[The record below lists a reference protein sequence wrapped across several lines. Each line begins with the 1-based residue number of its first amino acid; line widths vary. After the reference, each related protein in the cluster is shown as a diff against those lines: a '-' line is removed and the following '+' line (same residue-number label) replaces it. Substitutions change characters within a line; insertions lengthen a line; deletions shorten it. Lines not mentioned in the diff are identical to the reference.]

1 MSNAS
6 NLLYAFLGGL
16 LPAILWLVFWLREDA
31 KRPEPRGRIVETFFA
46 GMLAVVLVLPF
57 QRFVS
62 ENFPGL
68 GFVPFL
74 LWASIEE
81 IFKFLAAY
89 VTALRTRDDDEPLD
103 PLIYMITA
111 ALGFVALEN
120 TLFILNPLLEQ
131 NATVALLTGGT
142 RFLGASLLHII
153 ASGVVG
159 VMMALAFFKTKMTQV
174 RYVFTGIVLAIAV
187 HTAFNLFVLK
197 NSGESLLGIFGFV
210 WAGVALLLLFFEKIK
225 TIAP

>member
-1 MSNAS
+1 MSNTQS
-6 NLLYAFLGGL
+6 LLYAFLGGL
-16 LPAILWLVFWLREDA
+16 LPAILWLIFWLREDA
-31 KRPEPRGRIVETFFA
+31 KRPEPKGRIVETFFA
-46 GMLAVVLVLPF
+46 GMIAVVLVLPF
-57 QRFVS
+57 QRLVAD
-62 ENFPGL
+62 NFPGL
-68 GFVPFL
+68 GFLPFL

-89 VTALRTRDDDEPLD
+89 ITALRTRDDDEPLD

-120 TLFILNPLLEQ
+120 ALFILNPLLEQ
-131 NATVALLTGGT
+131 NVTVALLTGGT

-159 VMMALAFFKTKMTQV
+159 AMIALAFFKPKLTKV
-174 RYVFTGIVLAIAV
+174 YYGIIGITLAIAI
-187 HTAFNLFVLK
+187 HTAFNLFILK

-210 WAGVALLLLFFEKIK
+210 WAGVALLLLFFEKVK

>member
-1 MSNAS
+1 MINAQ
-6 NLLYAFLGGL
+6 NIFYAFLGGL
-16 LPAILWLVFWLREDA
+16 LPAVIWLVFWLREDA
-31 KRPEPRGRIVETFFA
+31 KRPEPKGRIIETFLA
-46 GMLAVVLVLPF
+46 GMVVVVLVLPF
-57 QRFVS
+57 QRIVAD
-62 ENFPGL
+62 NFPGY
-68 GFVPFL
+68 GFIPFF
-74 LWASIEE
+74 LWSSLEE

-89 VTALRTRDDDEPLD
+89 IVALRSFDDDEPLD

-120 TLFILNPLLEQ
+120 ALFILNPLLEQ
-131 NATVALLTGGT
+131 NVTVALLTGGT

-159 VMMALAFFKTKMTQV
+159 VSLAFAFFKSRGSKIL
-174 RYVFTGIVLAIAV
+174 YGLFGVLIAIAI
-187 HTAFNLFVLK
+187 HTAFNLFVLN

-210 WAGVALLLLFFEKIK
+210 WLGVALLLLFFEKIK